1 MSEEIVQLTRW
12 YFVTYEIKNKYST
25 WEYGLFCRGISAT
38 NAAVEAV
45 LAIYKKFPD
54 VDSVSCVNV
63 RQATAHEN
71 KLFEDEWQ
79 HLLKKPKRKGKKS
92 MKQSQEVI
100 VARIIA
106 ASKDIVAC
114 EKAMVTLKDI
124 YRTAMHQ
131 YFREHG
137 DPGIDG
143 GRLSPDNPEYE
154 GVIKHTDPYFIAML
168 KKKRELHNARRR
180 HSRATQALIK
190 YQTEKDTN
198 HV

>member
-1 MSEEIVQLTRW
+1 
-12 YFVTYEIKNKYST
+12 
-25 WEYGLFCRGISAT
+25 
-38 NAAVEAV
+38 
-45 LAIYKKFPD
+45 
-54 VDSVSCVNV
+54 
-63 RQATAHEN
+63 
-71 KLFEDEWQ
+71 
-79 HLLKKPKRKGKKS
+79 

-124 YRTAMHQ
+124 YRTAMRQ

-137 DPGIDG
+137 DPGIDC
-143 GRLSPDNPEYE
+143 GRLSPDKPEYE

-190 YQTEKDTN
+190 YQTEKDAD

>member
-1 MSEEIVQLTRW
+1 MAEEIVQLTRW
-12 YFVTYEIKNKYST
+12 YYATYEIKNKYST
-25 WEYGLFCRGISAT
+25 WEYVLFCRGISAT
-38 NAAVEAV
+38 NAAVAPV
-45 LAIYKKFPD
+45 IGLYKKFPD
-54 VDSVSCVNV
+54 VESISFVDI

-79 HLLKKPKRKGKKS
+79 HLLKKPKRKEKKS

-124 YRTAMHQ
+124 YRTAMRQ

-137 DPGIDG
+137 DPGIDC
-143 GRLSPDNPEYE
+143 GRLSPDKPEYE
-154 GVIKHTDPYFIAML
+154 GVIKYTDPYFIAML
-168 KKKRELHNARRR
+168 KKKRELHNARHR

-190 YQTEKDTN
+190 YQTEKEFT

>member
-71 KLFEDEWQ
+71 KL
-79 HLLKKPKRKGKKS
+79 LKMNGSVYSRNPNAKERK
-92 MKQSQEVI
+92 
-100 VARIIA
+100 A
-106 ASKDIVAC
+106 
-114 EKAMVTLKDI
+114 
-124 YRTAMHQ
+124 
-131 YFREHG
+131 
-137 DPGIDG
+137 
-143 GRLSPDNPEYE
+143 
-154 GVIKHTDPYFIAML
+154 
-168 KKKRELHNARRR
+168 
-180 HSRATQALIK
+180 
-190 YQTEKDTN
+190 
-198 HV
+198 